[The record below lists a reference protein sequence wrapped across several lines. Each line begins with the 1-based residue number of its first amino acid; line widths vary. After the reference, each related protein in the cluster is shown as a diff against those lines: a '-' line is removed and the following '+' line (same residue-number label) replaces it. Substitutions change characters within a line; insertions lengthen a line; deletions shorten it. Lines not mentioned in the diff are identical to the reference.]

1 MPPVFATFMKGGH
14 DAKHM
19 EMEGRQT
26 LSDQIADPSDAPVI
40 RINLFEVDPVDP
52 EAATRLPAGSD
63 SIPTVN
69 SPLRHADITPSDSSS
84 KQ

>member
-1 MPPVFATFMKGGH
+1 MVTIGQEIIVDCLRFCHLQKRGH

-40 RINLFEVDPVDP
+40 RINLFEVDPADP
-52 EAATRLPAGSD
+52 EPATRL
-63 SIPTVN
+63 
-69 SPLRHADITPSDSSS
+69 
-84 KQ
+84 